1 MSGDNPKESPV
12 HGWRSAETDEMKNRR
27 GRLSAFIFRI
37 IFNMT
42 CLITVV
48 SAAAGQ
54 ATKPEPTAL
63 PVPTGPFGIGRVTVH
78 WTDGSRLEEL
88 ATDHRNRELMLDIWY
103 PAETHDGPRAQYL
116 DAVALERL
124 SGPNGLSEPLGRR

>member
-1 MSGDNPKESPV
+1 MGGENAEGSTG
-12 HGWRSAETDEMKNRR
+12 HGLGTAETDEMKNRR

-88 ATDHRNRELMLDIWY
+88 ATDHRHPQLMLDIWY
-103 PAETHDGPRAQYL
+103 PAETHHD
-116 DAVALERL
+116 
-124 SGPNGLSEPLGRR
+124 